1 MLLLAVF
8 QLELQMLFW
17 QGKLAE
23 FGWAFP
29 HVAVNITVLWIEALE
44 RMTYR
49 GLYSSI
55 LNRKQDIA
63 PDKWTITVTNK
74 IQ

>member
-1 MLLLAVF
+1 MLLLALF

-17 QGKLAE
+17 QGTIAE
-23 FGWAFP
+23 FGCAFP
-29 HVAVNITVLWIEALE
+29 DVAVNITLLLWIEV

-55 LNRKQDIA
+55 FNRKRDIA
-63 PDKWTITVTNK
+63 PDKLTNTVTNK
-74 IQ
+74 IH